1 MVITKIMVKE
11 GRLMIDFTPSD
22 KEKTSVEF
30 DSNTN
35 KLIVETSP
43 CAIDIS
49 HKDGKFT
56 IRSRGAAEE
65 KPEAKS
71 R

>member
-1 MVITKIMVKE
+1 MAITRIEVKE

-30 DSNTN
+30 DSKTN
-35 KLIVETSP
+35 KLMVDTSP

-49 HKDGKFT
+49 HRDGKFT
-56 IRSRGAAEE
+56 IRPRGAAEE
-65 KPEAKS
+65 KS
-71 R
+71 RTKKR